1 MNSNQMFNL
10 YKTLYNNFIGKYFNV
25 LDSDNKTLIHNLD
38 ISQLS
43 RFALMKGVNY
53 DCQTNIKLLLIG
65 RAPNGW
71 GQNLALSSDDFAY
84 GALNDYTSRHFDW
97 VEVENEKLIS
107 KYYDPNGSL
116 ITYKLAS
123 FFTYAEDIFY
133 KLTNVNPQKNEKWL
147 DYIAWSNL
155 YKVSPPNTGNPEGEM
170 EFLQRNICKEI
181 LLNDIELCNPTHI
194 LFFTGYENM
203 FEHFHSDFPDVKY
216 IGKNCSRGK
225 NRNNIFVEA
234 AGHYNN
240 AKVVVCCR
248 PEYRNKDA
256 LVTDVI
262 NYFTNIK

>member
-1 MNSNQMFNL
+1 MFNL
-10 YKTLYNNFIGKYFNV
+10 YKALYNNFKEEVFDV
-25 LDSDNKTLIHNLD
+25 LSSDNRTIIKDVD
-38 ISQLS
+38 ISHLS
-43 RFALMKGVNY
+43 RFTLMKGVNY
-53 DCQTNIKLLLIG
+53 DNQDNTRMLLIG

-71 GQNLALSSDDFAY
+71 GENSASSSDDFAC
-84 GALNDYTSRHFDW
+84 GALNDYISRHFDW
-97 VEVENEKLIS
+97 VEKENGILVS
-107 KYYDPNGSL
+107 KYFDTNGL
-116 ITYKLAS
+116 LATYKLAA
-123 FFTYAEDIFY
+123 FFTYAEDIFHR
-133 KLTNVNPQKNEKWL
+133 LTNIIPNDNEKWL

-170 EFLQRNICKEI
+170 EFLQRDICKEI
-181 LLNDIELCNPTHI
+181 LLNDIKLCEPTHI